1 MRCKRRIALFSFAF
15 ALVAGWITPP
25 AEAATGCVWKVTSPN
40 GGTLF
45 LGGSWHALRSSDYPL
60 PAPYQRAFAASDR
73 LAFEVSPKDL
83 HTASD
88 YMEKVGEYHK
98 GDSLKNHVDPR
109 TYAYLRRFFGLLQVS
124 EDKYSKYKPWF
135 ISMALESPGRH
146 GLSNE
151 LGIEAFFEKKA
162 KASAKPIVGLE
173 SAREH
178 VEVFSG
184 LSDRGSEALL
194 LLTFIPADKNSPDFD
209 RLMSAWRRG
218 DADFLADSTRA
229 GFRDFPAMADRL
241 LSNRNRNWIP
251 QLEGYMRS
259 GKTYFAVVGAAH
271 MGGQEGVLAL
281 LRSRGYKV
289 EQLT

>member
-1 MRCKRRIALFSFAF
+1 VRRITLFSFAF
-15 ALVAGWITPP
+15 ALVAGWITPV

-60 PAPYQRAFAASDR
+60 PAPYQKAFEASDR

-88 YMEKVGEYHK
+88 YMETVGEYRK

-135 ISMALESPGRH
+135 ISMALESPDRH

-259 GKTYFAVVGAAH
+259 GKTYFVVVGSAH

-281 LRSRGYKV
+281 LRARGYKI